1 MFKMFGIDQLVRVSH
16 ACTTSC
22 ISCSL
27 LLMCRL
33 QSIAQQRRSVWHT
46 KFSGIL
52 QVSFTIHMQMDI
64 EFQQQL
70 VYSNRSHF
78 DTMDPSTPNPYSC
91 SYTPSSNPYCD
102 SPNAPSSPGD
112 LELTNLDNGYYGPH
126 SGGQPNQMGSIPPA
140 PRQKGRPRK
149 RKPKDIEAMTS
160 NLGEF

>member
-52 QVSFTIHMQMDI
+52 QVSFTMHLQMDI
-64 EFQQQL
+64 EFQQQPL
-70 VYSNRSHF
+70 AF
-78 DTMDPSTPNPYSC
+78 TDPTSTQWTRPHRIRIP
-91 SYTPSSNPYCD
+91 
-102 SPNAPSSPGD
+102 APTHHRRTLTVIHPMLRQVPAILSSPISTTATTVRTAAANRIKWEAFHLHRD
-112 LELTNLDNGYYGPH
+112 KRDVRE
-126 SGGQPNQMGSIPPA
+126 SESQKIS
-140 PRQKGRPRK
+140 RQ
-149 RKPKDIEAMTS
+149 
-160 NLGEF
+160 